1 MPNPPYQVL
10 QLLPGIQHSLVNTSL
25 SGAPGLSSQCLLR
38 GQAHVCDLFLCTHSK
53 YSMDNNGWHSGTAG
67 WCGEGNQVISVTQ
80 PAAYAA
86 AA

>member
-1 MPNPPYQVL
+1 
-10 QLLPGIQHSLVNTSL
+10 
-25 SGAPGLSSQCLLR
+25 
-38 GQAHVCDLFLCTHSK
+38 
-53 YSMDNNGWHSGTAG
+53 MDNNGWHSGTAG